1 MNAESQKNR
10 GKFNNYILDIL
21 VEEKETILNASNAE
35 IADIN
40 RDSAIAEVIEE
51 ATAAEEITEEDDPL
65 ADPDQALLAVRD
77 HVLVLVQTLTEEETM
92 TDIARDRDLDLDPGQ
107 ILAPPE
113 ETTEKKVLTTENN

>member
-51 ATAAEEITEEDDPL
+51 ATVAEEITEKDDPL

-77 HVLVLVQTLTEEETM
+77 HVLVLDQTLTEEETM
-92 TDIARDRDLDLDPGQ
+92 TDIARDLDLDPGQ
-107 ILAPPE
+107 ILAHPE
-113 ETTEKKVLTTENN
+113 ETTEEKVLTTENN

>member
-92 TDIARDRDLDLDPGQ
+92 TDIDRDRDLDLDPGQ
-107 ILAPPE
+107 ILAHPE
-113 ETTEKKVLTTENN
+113 ETTEEKVLTTENN